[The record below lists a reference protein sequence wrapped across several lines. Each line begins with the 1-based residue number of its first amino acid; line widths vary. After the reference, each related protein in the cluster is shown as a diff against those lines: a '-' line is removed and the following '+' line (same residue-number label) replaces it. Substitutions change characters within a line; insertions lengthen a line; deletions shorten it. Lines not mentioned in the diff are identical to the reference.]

1 MYMIYIHDGLE
12 CRFFKGEIPSLL
24 PADKVEEI

>member
-1 MYMIYIHDGLE
+1 MMYIHDGLE
-12 CRFFKGEIPSLL
+12 CLDFFKGEIPSLL